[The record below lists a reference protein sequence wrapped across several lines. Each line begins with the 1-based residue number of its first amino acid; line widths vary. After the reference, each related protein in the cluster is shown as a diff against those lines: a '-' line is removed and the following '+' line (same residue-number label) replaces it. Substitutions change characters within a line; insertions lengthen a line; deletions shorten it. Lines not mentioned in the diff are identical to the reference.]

1 MNSLPEPIFTLPPFM
16 RLSYPDKAVNTAS
29 YPVTLRKLMQV
40 ARHLFNRIES
50 EKKAFTFEPGFV

>member
-1 MNSLPEPIFTLPPFM
+1 M